1 VLISA
6 DDSLFSGGFQ
16 LILPNDTYKVPGM
29 QSDNV
34 DAFGQALS
42 GAAWSEWV
50 LDVMSKPREY
60 KGVTKM
66 RINVRNARPVDWVF
80 DSQRLIASLTGQHV
94 A

>member
-1 VLISA
+1 MY
-6 DDSLFSGGFQ
+6 
-16 LILPNDTYKVPGM
+16 NVPVM
-29 QSDNV
+29 QNDNV
-34 DAFGQALS
+34 DAYGRVLS

-50 LDVMSKPREY
+50 LDVISKPREY

-66 RINVRNARPVDWVF
+66 RINVRNARSVDWVF